1 MSDDNNETPD
11 NVAYLNF
18 KPKNIDRDAYQ
29 YFLSGAQQHAAYQ
42 ESEAIAS
49 ACMTGI
55 MNVIERKLGGIKHDG
70 VYGDAAV
77 IGVLLQG
84 VFMRQVGVE
93 CPEIH
98 LLDDIREI
106 LAQKVK
112 S

>member
-1 MSDDNNETPD
+1 MTDEVD
-11 NVAYLNF
+11 NVSYLKL
-18 KPKNIDRDAYQ
+18 KPKSLDRESYQ
-29 YFLSGAQQHAAYQ
+29 YFLDGAQQHAAYQ

-55 MNVIERKLGGIKHDG
+55 MNVVERKLGGIKNDG

-77 IGVLLQG
+77 IGVLIQG
-84 VFMRQVGVE
+84 MFMRQIGVE

-106 LAQKVK
+106 LNKA
-112 S
+112 ST